1 MTKGQHQPKSNYL
14 VGENSPPCFRLT
26 FPALQEPSEN
36 WGERV
41 ETYRSDDVGGALF
54 YRVAWAEILKLAT
67 PRDISLL
74 VIKEASSRARN
85 NIQILDP
92 LDHIACLINYML
104 TSCFS
109 SNKVPTMLGSL
120 PTGSK
125 QGNVQTLDSLRWMSA
140 TLVPTPERREKYAVS
155 TETAFPTLSTF
166 VNTEKSVKGSDA
178 DFTKRNPRWRFM
190 FGYILQEGFIT
201 T

>member
-1 MTKGQHQPKSNYL
+1 M
-14 VGENSPPCFRLT
+14 
-26 FPALQEPSEN
+26 
-36 WGERV
+36 
-41 ETYRSDDVGGALF
+41 
-54 YRVAWAEILKLAT
+54 ILKLAT
-67 PRDISLL
+67 PRDISLP

-92 LDHIACLINYML
+92 LDHIACLTNYAL

-120 PTGSK
+120 PIGSK
-125 QGNVQTLDSLRWMSA
+125 QGNVQTLDSIRWMSA
-140 TLVPTPERREKYAVS
+140 TLVPIPERRQKYAVS

-190 FGYILQEGFIT
+190 FSYILQEGFIT